1 MAKITDP
8 DTLTYSINSATNMLR
23 VDTTAKTIALVQTG
37 ALTTDGVTGQCVYSK
52 LKEVWKDDTTA
63 IKFAFPMEAITEEKF
78 DLINGWD
85 WANSGTRELIRDAG
99 WALKDGAGVSLE
111 EYAGIISLGTLTG
124 GSQVYYQQVSGGA
137 ASNIVLTDAVNQ
149 AVKVYGDASHGN
161 FDRRSYF
168 KIFVREQGD
177 TYAQSQLSDIG
188 VTTMTYQV
196 YRFPLAN
203 AADTKIATADVTIT
217 TTAPYTGMSITWFGA
232 AQARTIGG
240 ASRNFHV
247 IIDGNGGTAEQIYEY
262 VQYQLRQNSDI
273 DAGAGTQ
280 TGKVTNAI
288 LRFVGDTLYTS
299 LMPEGGVFID
309 NYLSAD
315 INRLVFVDDT
325 GTERTFPYTAS
336 GTITF
341 NDNLKNDASAKYWMF
356 FTTLPGASNDF
367 GETGAVI
374 VDNASAADI
383 AGNVSGANSV
393 SFTFDYDGNVQG
405 GRTSGTD
412 AAVTVVA
419 IGLNTGQYV
428 KTTSTITRSTANNIS
443 LVAALERNYRN
454 V

>member
-203 AADTKIATADVTIT
+203 AADTKITASDGTIT

>member
-8 DTLTYSINSATNMLR
+8 DNLTYSVNSATNMLR
-23 VDTTAKTIALVQTG
+23 IDTTAKTLQLVQTG
-37 ALTTDGVTGQCVYSK
+37 ALTTDGVSGQCVYSK
-52 LKEVWKDDTTA
+52 LKEVWKDNSTA

-78 DLINGWD
+78 DMINGWD
-85 WANSGTRELIRDAG
+85 WADSATRELIRDAG
-99 WALKDGAGVSLE
+99 WALKDGSGTSLE
-111 EYAGIISLGTLTG
+111 EYAGIISLGSLTA
-124 GSQVYYQQVSGGA
+124 GSQVYYQQVAGGA
-137 ASNIVLTDAVNQ
+137 ATNIVLTDAVNQ
-149 AVKVYGDASHGN
+149 AVKVYGDATHGN

-168 KIFVREQGD
+168 KVFVREQGK
-177 TYAQSQLSDIG
+177 TYAQAQLSDIG

-203 AADTKIATADVTIT
+203 SSDSKISVSDGTIT
-217 TTAPYTGMSITWFGA
+217 GSSPYTGMSITWYGS
-232 AQARTIGG
+232 AQTRSIGG
-240 ASRNFHV
+240 TNRSFHV
-247 IIDGNGGTAEQIYEY
+247 IVDGNGGTAEQIYAF
-262 VQYQLRQNSDI
+262 VQYKLRQNSDI

-309 NYLSAD
+309 NYQAGD
-315 INRLVFVDDT
+315 INRLVFVDDG

-336 GTITF
+336 GTISF

-356 FTTLPGASNDF
+356 FTTLPGSTNDF

-374 VDNASAADI
+374 VKDSSTADI
-383 AGNVSGANSV
+383 TGTVSGADSV
-393 SFTFDYDGNVQG
+393 AFTFDYDGNVQG
-405 GRTSGTD
+405 GRTAGTD

-443 LVAALERNYRN
+443 LVAALERNYKN